1 MSAPLL
7 LVIASILIAFLAF
20 LARNQRT
27 ASALISAS
35 GAALIAV
42 FVLFAPFDK
51 AIEILGV
58 SLRFESRWIVL
69 GRVLNLETSIRPMIG
84 FLYLCGLYFYS
95 GSWIIVLNRFFPSVA
110 PLMLITVASSI
121 MVEPFLFA
129 AAFIGLAAMGSVL
142 MLVSQI
148 TPQSVGAVRLMV
160 LYTFAML
167 AILLSGW
174 MIETGS
180 GTGAA
185 ISEGLR
191 AATVLSFG
199 FAILMAIPPFHIW
212 LTAAAQESNPFVLAF
227 VTVVLQGSGFFFLL
241 RFIDAYA
248 WLREDAIFTS
258 GLQVISA
265 GTMLLSSLWALSARD
280 LRRVFAYAIVADMG
294 VILLALSNSNPDS
307 ARIALALF
315 GPRVFGIAVLALG
328 LCITRSNGTTWR
340 GAGRQYPLA
349 ALAILVGLLSLA
361 GFPLTAG
368 FPGRWALLSIAFG
381 QRAFIVVTL
390 LTTMILFALLVLRWA
405 TILFDPRIKL
415 ERERGTR
422 AQEFYLLFGIAGL
435 LLLGIA
441 PQILTPWVV
450 EVASGLANLFP

>member
-7 LVIASILIAFLAF
+7 LVIASILTAFLAF
-20 LARNQRT
+20 LVRNQRA
-27 ASALISAS
+27 ASAFISAS
-35 GAALIAV
+35 GAFLIAV

-51 AIEILGV
+51 AFEILGV
-58 SLRFESRWIVL
+58 SLRFESKWIVL
-69 GRVLNLETSIRPMIG
+69 GRALNLETSIRPMIG
-84 FLYLCGLYFYS
+84 FLYLCGLYFFS

-110 PLMLITVASSI
+110 TLMLITVASSI

-142 MLVSQI
+142 MLVSQM

-180 GTGAA
+180 GTGTAFHD
-185 ISEGLR
+185 GVR

-212 LTAAAQESNPFVLAF
+212 LTAGAQESNPFILAF
-227 VTVVLQGSGFFFLL
+227 VTVILQGAGFFFLL
-241 RFIDAYA
+241 RFIDAYG
-248 WLREDAIFTS
+248 WLRDDAIFTS

-265 GTMLLSSLWALSARD
+265 GTMLLSGLWALSARD
-280 LRRVFAYAIVADMG
+280 LRRVFAYTIVADMG
-294 VILLALSNSNPDS
+294 VILLALSNNNPGG

-315 GPRVFGIAVLALG
+315 GARVFGIAVLALG
-328 LCITRSNGTTWR
+328 LSIVRPDGTTWR
-340 GAGRQYPLA
+340 GVGRKYPLA

-368 FPGRWALLSIAFG
+368 FPGRWALLSLTFG
-381 QRAFIVVTL
+381 QRASILVTL

-405 TILFDPRIKL
+405 TILFDPGIKF
-415 ERERGTR
+415 EREPGTL
-422 AQEFYLLFGIAGL
+422 AQQFYLLIGTIGL

-441 PQILTPWVV
+441 PQVLAPWVV
-450 EVASGLANLFP
+450 EVASGLVNLFP